1 MDLSPESMVFLMT
14 NINILQC
21 ECSFAMIIQDF
32 NDQIDSFFYQN
43 MHILPTMSPLTPR
56 SVNI

>member
-1 MDLSPESMVFLMT
+1 MDLPPKSMVFLLS

-32 NDQIDSFFYQN
+32 NDQIDSFFLSKYAYFAYYV
-43 MHILPTMSPLTPR
+43 PFDPR
-56 SVNI
+56 GVNI